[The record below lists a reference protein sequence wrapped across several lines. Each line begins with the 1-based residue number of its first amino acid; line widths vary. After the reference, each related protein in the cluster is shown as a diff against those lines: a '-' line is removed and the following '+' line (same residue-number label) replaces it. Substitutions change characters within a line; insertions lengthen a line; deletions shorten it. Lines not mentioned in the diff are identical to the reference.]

1 MKHQHLATVVPPTV
15 EETGTSSSRYTWNY
29 GTLIV
34 EAILTKVDTSTAED
48 SAQDT
53 EITAL
58 TVRSSD
64 SRTIYV
70 HYYSELPN
78 RALLTDHNFKYLVSG
93 VKELVCLALQD
104 VRSYARVVANELTEA
119 LSLLDSGK

>member
-1 MKHQHLATVVPPTV
+1 MRNQHLATVVLPTV
-15 EETGTSSSRYTWNY
+15 EEHLSFSKYTWDY

-34 EAILTKVDTSTAED
+34 EATLTKVNTSTTED
-48 SAQDT
+48 SVQDT

-70 HYYSELPN
+70 HYSELYN

-93 VKELVCLALQD
+93 VKELVCLALED
-104 VRSYARVVANELTEA
+104 VRAYAQVVANELTEA
-119 LSLLDSGK
+119 LDLLKSDK